1 MLDPLTALSVAGNIV
16 QFVDFSIKLVAKGTE
31 LYNSADGASIGH
43 AELEVIANDL
53 QELNSRLQP
62 SPPAPDTVKTNWTAD
77 TALHKL
83 TEQCSTVAGELLQ
96 ALNRLKVEGTSN
108 RRWKSVRQALKGLMK
123 KDEVDAIVQRLQR
136 FRDEL
141 NLHILV
147 SMRDTLDMQA
157 VKQTEGFRNLDK
169 VAKDLVDKL
178 DTDQL
183 QLRDDLRAHT
193 NRLGH
198 NQYQTNELIS
208 REHKQTRRIILASI
222 QSGQSGDSYSENRAS
237 SEDSDSCSE
246 PTEREKRKKRRQK
259 QKEKEE
265 SLRIE
270 SLLLQSLRFS
280 TMENRFEEIEP
291 AHRTT
296 YEWIFRSPAA
306 QSRWSDFPHW
316 LEEGTGI
323 YWINGKAASGKS
335 TLMRFIC
342 DNPRTTVLLEHWSK
356 PKQLIIATHFFWYS
370 GTKDQRSYTGLLR
383 ALLFKILQQS
393 RYLIRVIFPDKW
405 AKHYGN
411 PAKVDQDPES
421 WTLPRLIEAFEHL
434 FQQASH
440 ELRFCLFVDGLDE
453 YDGDSFD
460 IIDLFTRISTFSN
473 VKLCLSSRP
482 LYQFVRMFRSFPKLR
497 LQDLNF
503 GDIKRYVDD
512 ELGDNYLMQELQ
524 RKEPEHAPQ
533 LSLEIIDKADGVFL
547 WVRLVVLSLL
557 RGLRNS
563 DHISDLQRR
572 LRLLPPSLEDLFTH
586 ILGRLEPVYL
596 EQSSRIFQLF
606 AAASRS
612 TQGRFTSLELS
623 FAEDPDAKSLLS
635 SPKKLLPAAELAR
648 RVELVD
654 IWLVTRCGGLI
665 EAITSS
671 SSDRLNP
678 NLSYLHKTVRDFF
691 ELPQIWS
698 RILAPTRGS
707 NFNAHISLLQSSV
720 LFMNLVFDSRLTDT
734 FHKYSSDYALNPL
747 KHAYMAER
755 ETNQA
760 ETFLTDELAKVIEYA
775 LHKDDDKDDF
785 LALAIRNGLYHYVAH
800 KIEFDPDVVRKKA
813 GRPLL
818 EYAILPD
825 LDLFGLLDLS
835 SKMVGILLQHGS
847 HPNQVYKGDCAWHS
861 ILRRLRNTNRKR
873 DGDRLVIQRN
883 HESLE
888 MLKIIQLFIENGA
901 NIYQDTYERVFRNFM
916 ADFPEET
923 MQLHALMV
931 VKKALK
937 KED

>member
-16 QFVDFSIKLVAKGTE
+16 QFVDFSIKLVARGTE
-31 LYNSADGASIGH
+31 LYNSADGASIGN

-108 RRWKSVRQALKGLMK
+108 RRWKSVRQALKALMK
-123 KDEVDAIVQRLQR
+123 KDEVDAIVQRLQH

-193 NRLGH
+193 SRLGH

-208 REHKQTRRIILASI
+208 REHRQTRRIILASI

-460 IIDLFTRISTFSN
+460 IIDLFTRISTLSN

-482 LYQFVRMFRSFPKLR
+482 LYEFVRMFRSFPKLR

-524 RKEPEHAPQ
+524 RKEPEEAPK
-533 LSLEIIDKADGVFL
+533 LVLEIIDKADGVFL
-547 WVRLVVLSLL
+547 WVKLVVLSLL

-563 DHISDLQRR
+563 DQIFDLQRR
-572 LRLLPPSLEDLFTH
+572 LRLLPPSLEDLFSH

-596 EQSSRIFQLF
+596 EQSSRIFQIF
-606 AAASRS
+606 VASLLS
-612 TQGRFTSLELS
+612 DKPLTSLELS
-623 FAEDPDAKSLLS
+623 LAEEPDATSLLLS
-635 SPKKLLPAAELAR
+635 RTEHLSEAQIVSR
-648 RVELVD
+648 IELVD

-665 EAITSS
+665 EAII
-671 SSDRLNP
+671 SSDPLAVSP
-678 NLSYLHKTVRDFF
+678 NLSYLHRTVRDFL

-698 RILAPTRGS
+698 RILGLTRGS
-707 NFNAHISLLQSSV
+707 DFNAHVSLLQSNV
-720 LFMNLVFDSRLTDT
+720 LFINLVIDSKRTESLRL
-734 FHKYSSDYALNPL
+734 HSLDYVLRALR
-747 KHAYMAER
+747 HAYLAQW

-760 ETFLTDELAKVIEYA
+760 DVFLLDELANVVEYTFPQGG
-775 LHKDDDKDDF
+775 DDHDDF
-785 LALAIRNGLYHYVAH
+785 PALATRNGLYHYVAH
-800 KIEFDPDVVRKKA
+800 KIECDPNVVRKKA

-818 EYAILPD
+818 EYAVVQN
-825 LDLFGLLDLS
+825 LDVVGNLQLS
-835 SKMVGILLQHGS
+835 SKMVGMLLQHGS